1 MGKYTAGP
9 WKIKEEE
16 PNSHLGW
23 SIGSETDKEK
33 LVASVYLINY
43 RSSYGKGEAFR
54 DKENFESVS
63 NARLIASAP
72 ELLEACKEALK
83 EFNEMGYTPNY
94 ADNMLR
100 EVIAKAEGDDTKIGD
115 GDIEDYIG
123 GGLNMPKAEGKE

>member
-1 MGKYTAGP
+1 MGKHTSGP
-9 WKIKEEE
+9 WKLEKSSMGRTSRIISQDDLVIAECW
-16 PNSHLGW
+16 NS
-23 SIGSETDKEK
+23 EQ
-33 LVASVYLINY
+33 
-43 RSSYGKGEAFR
+43 EA
-54 DKENFESVS
+54 

-100 EVIAKAEGDDTKIGD
+100 EAIAKAEGDDTKIGD